1 MIQCKSVC
9 GHVYMQRGD
18 SIFVLGNAVII
29 SSSCVKI
36 GLAAYGRLD
45 LCCWPGRLHIKWQSA
60 ACSEITSFKVEG
72 RSDKD
77 CYLTARLKL
86 IFERLFFFFWCLG
99 RKERTRDKKRERR
112 QKRAVSHYA
121 CRKEGGRKHS

>member
-1 MIQCKSVC
+1 
-9 GHVYMQRGD
+9 MQRGD

-45 LCCWPGRLHIKWQSA
+45 LCCWPGHLHIKWQSA

-86 IFERLFFFFWCLG
+86 IFERLFFFLVLGETRKNKRQEEREKAKESSQSLCL
-99 RKERTRDKKRERR
+99 
-112 QKRAVSHYA
+112 
-121 CRKEGGRKHS
+121 

>member
-9 GHVYMQRGD
+9 GHVYMQIGD

-45 LCCWPGRLHIKWQSA
+45 LCCWPGHLHIKWQSA

-86 IFERLFFFFWCLG
+86 IFERLFFLVLEET
-99 RKERTRDKKRERR
+99 RKNKRQEEREKAKESS
-112 QKRAVSHYA
+112 QSA